1 MSEQNTQREAAVQ
14 QQQAVAQSRN
24 LNAELQILA
33 KFGGFNVLES
43 SVDGIQNMNPERKAR
58 RNIFL
63 SDPERAAERKEL
75 EKRLEM
81 WVDMLKGN
89 KSISE
94 MVELCQ
100 KKSAAVSG
108 LLSQNQ
114 LKAVEEVRQLEKS
127 YRTVMLFYKNTDSDK
142 IKNIS
147 IVNASM
153 SQLTD
158 LDNSFFIDAIANEL
172 RANYDRLDL
181 RTNYSLLVIPG
192 YLGSNKVVEKWAKI
206 AHDNKVMIYTDFA
219 DLEKPDDVIEMFF
232 DSNLSGG
239 DVYKSN
245 VCMTCNYLVGR
256 GRYAELGETEDLL
269 IPPSAALAG
278 SVYKTVMAQVTAGK
292 KYGSMSEVDGVAFNL
307 KKSEI
312 SEIEKI
318 GLIPMVKEYGKVM
331 AFSAKTLFNGD
342 NLGLQTYSV
351 VRVFDWVTKVLM
363 DFLNRRAFE
372 NWNSKAERD
381 LRGQISKFLDS
392 IQGPGRLIEKFKIL
406 RFERDP
412 KQKDRIF
419 LDIHLTPYFPAKSF
433 VIKLEGTKGDDENDW
448 NSDYAQDAIG
458 KSLQGQPECAG
469 WNARLSL
476 FHILKNSHH
485 VRCVQEYS

>member
-1 MSEQNTQREAAVQ
+1 MTTAMSEQNTHREAAVQ
-14 QQQAVAQSRN
+14 QQQAAAQSRN
-24 LNAELQILA
+24 LNAELQVLA

-43 SVDGIQNMNPERKAR
+43 SVDGIQNLNPERKAR

-63 SDPERAAERKEL
+63 TDPERASERKEL

-81 WVDMLKGN
+81 WVDMLQGN

-94 MVELCQ
+94 MIELCQ
-100 KKSAAVSG
+100 KKSAAVSA

-114 LKAVEEVRQLEKS
+114 LKAVEEVKQLEKS

-153 SQLTD
+153 EQLTD
-158 LDNSFFIDAIANEL
+158 LDNSFFIDAIADEL

-192 YLGSNKVVEKWAKI
+192 YLGSNKVIEKWAKI

-245 VCMTCNYLVGR
+245 VCMACNYLVGR

-312 SEIEKI
+312 SELEKI

-448 NSDYAQDAIG
+448 NSDYAQDA
-458 KSLQGQPECAG
+458 
-469 WNARLSL
+469 
-476 FHILKNSHH
+476 
-485 VRCVQEYS
+485 

>member
-1 MSEQNTQREAAVQ
+1 MNDSYERTEYTKRSSRTAATGCG
-14 QQQAVAQSRN
+14 AVRN

-172 RANYDRLDL
+172 RANYDRL
-181 RTNYSLLVIPG
+181 TCVPTIPC
-192 YLGSNKVVEKWAKI
+192 W
-206 AHDNKVMIYTDFA
+206 
-219 DLEKPDDVIEMFF
+219 
-232 DSNLSGG
+232 LSR
-239 DVYKSN
+239 D
-245 VCMTCNYLVGR
+245 
-256 GRYAELGETEDLL
+256 
-269 IPPSAALAG
+269 I
-278 SVYKTVMAQVTAGK
+278 
-292 KYGSMSEVDGVAFNL
+292 
-307 KKSEI
+307 
-312 SEIEKI
+312 
-318 GLIPMVKEYGKVM
+318 
-331 AFSAKTLFNGD
+331 
-342 NLGLQTYSV
+342 
-351 VRVFDWVTKVLM
+351 WVLT
-363 DFLNRRAFE
+363 
-372 NWNSKAERD
+372 
-381 LRGQISKFLDS
+381 
-392 IQGPGRLIEKFKIL
+392 RL
-406 RFERDP
+406 
-412 KQKDRIF
+412 
-419 LDIHLTPYFPAKSF
+419 
-433 VIKLEGTKGDDENDW
+433 
-448 NSDYAQDAIG
+448 
-458 KSLQGQPECAG
+458 
-469 WNARLSL
+469 
-476 FHILKNSHH
+476 LKNGQ
-485 VRCVQEYS
+485 RLRMTTR

>member
-1 MSEQNTQREAAVQ
+1 MIVMSEQNTQREAAVQ
-14 QQQAVAQSRN
+14 QQQAVEQSRN
-24 LNAELQILA
+24 LNAELQVLA

-43 SVDGIQNMNPERKAR
+43 SVDGIQNLNPERKAR

-63 SDPERAAERKEL
+63 SDPERTGERKEL
-75 EKRLEM
+75 KKRLEM
-81 WVDMLKGN
+81 WLDMLEGN
-89 KSISE
+89 KSIGE

-114 LKAVEEVRQLEKS
+114 LKAVEEVKQLEKS

-153 SQLTD
+153 DQLTD

-192 YLGSNKVVEKWAKI
+192 YLGSNKVIEKWAKI

-245 VCMTCNYLVGR
+245 VCLQIGLVVLR
-256 GRYAELGETEDLL
+256 SIHLL
-269 IPPSAALAG
+269 IFIEAGHGALIDAG
-278 SVYKTVMAQVTAGK
+278 EYLRDRHLRSGSHPIHQCRDIYCERRKVVAVDLTVGQPLHPYNAGTAGERFR
-292 KYGSMSEVDGVAFNL
+292 YPLHHAE
-307 KKSEI
+307 
-312 SEIEKI
+312 
-318 GLIPMVKEYGKVM
+318 GL
-331 AFSAKTLFNGD
+331 
-342 NLGLQTYSV
+342 
-351 VRVFDWVTKVLM
+351 
-363 DFLNRRAFE
+363 
-372 NWNSKAERD
+372 
-381 LRGQISKFLDS
+381 
-392 IQGPGRLIEKFKIL
+392 
-406 RFERDP
+406 
-412 KQKDRIF
+412 
-419 LDIHLTPYFPAKSF
+419 
-433 VIKLEGTKGDDENDW
+433 
-448 NSDYAQDAIG
+448 
-458 KSLQGQPECAG
+458 
-469 WNARLSL
+469 
-476 FHILKNSHH
+476 
-485 VRCVQEYS
+485 